1 MEYKDL
7 LYFLEH
13 VGTDPSRLIFEDELT
28 GIYNRRFLLNYFRYK
43 VPWDSLEGQPL
54 SLLMMDLD
62 HFKEIN
68 DTHGHEAGDQ
78 VLIWLAS
85 ILKEVSGEEGL
96 AVRYAG
102 DEFIILMPDADK
114 ETALQVAEKLLK
126 RLHQG
131 VLRLPDLS
139 NELQITLS
147 IGVAS
152 APADAYT
159 GKALIQKADTALYY
173 AKKTGRDRFADAGQI
188 APEEVFAK
196 TALHQLDQ
204 AKITGRKP
212 QLSKVAEAL
221 RKFSKRQNQF
231 LIVEGASGMGKTEFL
246 QTIRRNLVQAK
257 IWQIGVNGTPQ
268 ETFRPY
274 YLTANI
280 LVELMN
286 QRPDKGADILDELS
300 PQEVNYL
307 SHILP
312 QLGEPEED
320 SDQEE
325 GKVRREQI
333 FATLVH
339 FIPKLISSR
348 PLILFVDDLHF
359 SDEATLLVLRQL
371 FLRGDIP
378 LFICGTAPYIRPAES
393 QGQQPPLERFF
404 NAYSKELGIVRVPL
418 APLTAADIGSHFK
431 DIFPQVQLPENFE
444 ETLVQLTQGNPL
456 FLSEI
461 QRKLVLDG
469 KISLTGQQW
478 MVQPLED
485 GYLPRSLE
493 EIVSQKIA
501 ALDEESRLLL
511 DQASTLG
518 ENVSLSVLTGSSEN
532 QESQVLEFVDQ
543 AVAQGLISSDYH
555 MNDDSIRFL
564 GKRVMEITYGNIEE
578 DRKKELHQRI
588 GDYQETLYEQRLLPS
603 AATLA
608 YHFQLSAQ
616 QEKARLYLE
625 SQQSQD
631 TKLFNAQEAL
641 NYTGEKF
648 EDSGPEESPLDPAS
662 LSQIPGV
669 IRALLTTVRNIKLY
683 PPGSNAIVT
692 STQQLKDSIDKILA
706 DTERFSIKVVED
718 DLVVNTEP
726 MDISE
731 FKSIAEA
738 FMKFLRLVEL
748 RGIAF
753 LQGLTNHELASMLEG
768 LGRISRKMI
777 DRQFWKRFAA
787 EQRLLHIELKQVKYT
802 AVSKSDEAGQARR
815 TEGLEGGTAP
825 TQDTA
830 QLLGIDQ
837 GLDEKDLDQIP
848 QVLRSLLTAASNIKL
863 YPPES
868 TAITYSIEHLYQAL
882 KAFFSSRPVLTLARV
897 GESLLVN
904 GQKVDTADF
913 KTMADGFLNLLE
925 SLKLQS
931 LSFLREIS
939 VRELVAFI
947 SVIGQNPVA
956 EYDSGFWRQFA
967 IEQQLFGIL
976 FDQRLYGILE
986 ERAGTGMGTMES
998 GDEPF
1003 VEGEL
1008 ESEQVVVPEAHTGV
1022 ESSTALGPQPV
1033 QAPQEPILYESDL
1046 AQLSDDSLDTLTE
1059 RLSDLLV
1066 KGDEKQSCQVISQIF
1081 KDFASQAP
1089 PQRSKVVG
1097 VCDSLLQDP
1106 VFASQPRLVA
1116 ILADPLIGAFPQE
1129 EDPEILK
1136 AMAVLLSRTA
1146 ANLIQFGDYQLAIRI
1161 LTNLRKREK
1170 HLQASTDEQSQSSK
1184 TIFLRELEPQT
1195 QMALLE
1201 DMRSKDPARVQRV
1214 TQLLSSLGSVAIPL
1228 LIEVVKSED
1237 NLRVRQIACYLL
1249 KDLGP
1254 EAAKVLKKQLVLE
1267 GFSEE
1272 RIRILEVIDSVTQ
1285 DLKTELAFALA
1296 DDNSKVRQAAFLLTE
1311 RLNDPQVSS
1320 LLFDYANHD
1329 DPKMAVIAIKFLGRL
1344 KPAGAVEVLI
1354 SMLDSSKELERV
1366 IACCRALGQIADSAA
1381 IEPLSQ
1387 MLGRASILSLRK
1399 KPNSSVR
1406 AAAALAL
1413 GQIADPQAAE
1423 VLGLYADDRDPRVR
1437 QVAQSV
1443 ATK

>member
-43 VPWDSLEGQPL
+43 VPWDSLMGQPL

-78 VLIWLAS
+78 VLVWMAS
-85 ILKEVSGEEGL
+85 LLKEVSGEDGL

-102 DEFIILMPDADK
+102 DEFIILLPDADK
-114 ETALQVAEKLLK
+114 ETARQVAERLLK
-126 RLHQG
+126 RLHQED
-131 VLRLPDLS
+131 LRLPDL
-139 NELQITLS
+139 NKELQITLS

-173 AKKTGRDRFADAGQI
+173 AKKTGRDRFADAGEI
-188 APEEVFAK
+188 APEEVFAR

-204 AKITGRKP
+204 AKITGRKH

-221 RKFSKRQNQF
+221 RRFSRRQNQF

-257 IWQIGVNGTPQ
+257 IWQIGVNGTPL

-300 PQEVNYL
+300 PREVNYL

-320 SDQEE
+320 FDQED
-325 GKVRREQI
+325 GAVRREQI
-333 FATLVH
+333 FTTLVH

-348 PLILFVDDLHF
+348 PLILYVDDLHL

-371 FLRGDIP
+371 FLRAEIP
-378 LFICGTAPYIRPAES
+378 LFVCGTAAYIRPAES

-404 NAYSKELGIVRVPL
+404 TAHGQELGIVRVPL
-418 APLTAADIGSHFK
+418 APLTTADIGSHFK

-469 KISLTGQQW
+469 KITHTGQQW
-478 MVQPLED
+478 IVEPLED
-485 GYLPRSLE
+485 GYLPKSIE

-532 QESQVLEFVDQ
+532 QESKVLEFVDQ
-543 AVAQGLISSDYH
+543 AVAQGLISPDYQ

-564 GKRVMEITYGNIEE
+564 GKRVMEITYGGIEE
-578 DRKKELHQRI
+578 DRKKEIHKRI

-603 AATLA
+603 AAALA

-625 SQQSQD
+625 SQQAQD
-631 TKLFNAQEAL
+631 TKLFNAQEAVT
-641 NYTGEKF
+641 YTGEKF
-648 EDSGPEESPLDPAS
+648 EDSAPEESPLDPAS

-683 PPGSNAIVT
+683 PPGSNAIVS
-692 STQQLKDSIDKILA
+692 STHQLKDSIDRILA

-718 DLVVNTEP
+718 DLVVNTEA

-753 LQGLTNHELASMLEG
+753 SQGLSNHELASMLEG
-768 LGRISRKMI
+768 LGRINKKMI
-777 DRQFWKRFAA
+777 DQQFWRRFAA
-787 EQRLLHIELKQVKYT
+787 EQRLLHVELKQVKYT
-802 AVSKSDEAGQARR
+802 AVSESDEAVEDKRIEKQ
-815 TEGLEGGTAP
+815 EGGAAP
-825 TQDTA
+825 THDTA

-837 GLDEKDLDQIP
+837 GLDEQDLEQIP
-848 QVLRSLLTAASNIKL
+848 QVLRCLLTAASNIKL

-868 TAITYSIEHLYQAL
+868 TAITYSIENLYQAL
-882 KAFFSSRPVLTLARV
+882 KTFFSSRPVLTLARV

-904 GQKVDTADF
+904 GQNVDTADF
-913 KTMADGFLNLLE
+913 KAMADGFLILLE
-925 SLKLQS
+925 SLKLRS
-931 LSFLREIS
+931 LSFLQEIS

-947 SVIGQNPVA
+947 SVIGQNPDA
-956 EYDSGFWRQFA
+956 EYDSRFWRQFT
-967 IEQQLFGIL
+967 IDQQMFGIL

-986 ERAGTGMGTMES
+986 ERVGTGMGPMES
-998 GDEPF
+998 SDELL

-1008 ESEQVVVPEAHTGV
+1008 ESEQVVVPEAHAGV
-1022 ESSTALGPQPV
+1022 ESSISLGPQPA
-1033 QAPQEPILYESDL
+1033 QAPQEQLLYEPDL
-1046 AQLSDDSLDTLTE
+1046 VQLSDDSLDTLAE
-1059 RLSDLLV
+1059 RLTDLLT
-1066 KGDEKQSCQVISQIF
+1066 KGNEKQSFQVINQIF
-1081 KDFASQAP
+1081 QDFAGQTP
-1089 PQRSKVVG
+1089 PQRSQAVG
-1097 VCDSLLQDP
+1097 VCESLLEDP

-1116 ILADPLIGAFPQE
+1116 ILADPLIRALPQE

-1136 AMAVLLSRTA
+1136 EVAILLSRTA
-1146 ANLIQFGDYQLAIRI
+1146 ANLIQFGDYQLASRI
-1161 LTNLRKREK
+1161 LTNLRKRER
-1170 HLQASTDEQSQSSK
+1170 QFQSSTDEQSQLRK
-1184 TIFLRELEPQT
+1184 TIFLRELEPRT
-1195 QMALLE
+1195 QMVLLE
-1201 DMRSKDPARVQRV
+1201 DIRSKDPARVQRV
-1214 TQLLSSLGSVAIPL
+1214 TQLLSSLGSMAMPL
-1228 LIEVVKSED
+1228 LIEIVKSED
-1237 NLRVRQIACYLL
+1237 NLRVRQIASHLL

-1254 EAAKVLKKQLVLE
+1254 EAAKLLRQQLVLE
-1267 GFSEE
+1267 GFPEE
-1272 RIRILEVIDSVTQ
+1272 RIRILEVIDNVTQ

-1311 RLNDPQVSS
+1311 RLNDPQLSP

-1329 DPKMAVIAIKFLGRL
+1329 DPKMAMIAIKFLGRL
-1344 KPAGAVEVLI
+1344 KSAGAVEVLVSI
-1354 SMLDSSKELERV
+1354 LESSKELERM
-1366 IACCRALGQIADSAA
+1366 IACCRALGQIADPAA
-1381 IEPLSQ
+1381 IEPLAQ
-1387 MLGRASILSLRK
+1387 ILARAGFLSLRK
-1399 KPNSSVR
+1399 KRSSSVR
-1406 AAAALAL
+1406 AAAAFALA
-1413 GQIADPQAAE
+1413 QIPDPRAAE
-1423 VLGLYADDRDPRVR
+1423 ILDLYADDPDPRVR
-1437 QVAQSV
+1437 QVAQSLP
-1443 ATK
+1443 AK